1 MSNRYCCRTVPEEA
15 RAKQKK
21 REKLRNIKILLYKM
35 KMDNPAFSPQY
46 KMLDRPFMS
55 MDGNLLTVCF
65 EKGSFIPDKLIEK
78 EDVIS
83 SITEEIFTTL
93 KNKNEVNLKFV
104 CFFLPVMPSKNLSFQ
119 YEWLVNFYEF
129 EVIPSLFI

>member
-1 MSNRYCCRTVPEEA
+1 MSNRYCCCTVPEEA

-104 CFFLPVMPSKNLSFQ
+104 CFFFYLLCLQKTCLFSMNGWLIFMNLK
-119 YEWLVNFYEF
+119 
-129 EVIPSLFI
+129 

>member
-1 MSNRYCCRTVPEEA
+1 MSNRYCSRTVPEEA

-21 REKLRNIKILLYKM
+21 REKLRNIKIHFYKM

-55 MDGNLLTVCF
+55 MDGNLLTACF

-104 CFFLPVMPSKNLSFQ
+104 CFFYLLCLQKTCLFSMNGWLIFMNLK
-119 YEWLVNFYEF
+119 
-129 EVIPSLFI
+129 

>member
-93 KNKNEVNLKFV
+93 KQERGKLKVCLLFFNLLCLQKTCLFSMNGWLIFMNLK
-104 CFFLPVMPSKNLSFQ
+104 
-119 YEWLVNFYEF
+119 
-129 EVIPSLFI
+129 

>member
-1 MSNRYCCRTVPEEA
+1 
-15 RAKQKK
+15 
-21 REKLRNIKILLYKM
+21 M

-104 CFFLPVMPSKNLSFQ
+104 CFFFYLLCLQKTCLFSMNGWLIFMNLK
-119 YEWLVNFYEF
+119 
-129 EVIPSLFI
+129 

>member
-104 CFFLPVMPSKNLSFQ
+104 CFFFYLLCLQKTCLFSMNGWLNFMNLK
-119 YEWLVNFYEF
+119 
-129 EVIPSLFI
+129 

>member
-104 CFFLPVMPSKNLSFQ
+104 CFFFYLLCLQKTCLFSMNGWLIFMNLK
-119 YEWLVNFYEF
+119 
-129 EVIPSLFI
+129 

>member
-21 REKLRNIKILLYKM
+21 TEKLRNIKILLYKM

-104 CFFLPVMPSKNLSFQ
+104 CFFFTCYAFKK
-119 YEWLVNFYEF
+119 LVFS
-129 EVIPSLFI
+129 V